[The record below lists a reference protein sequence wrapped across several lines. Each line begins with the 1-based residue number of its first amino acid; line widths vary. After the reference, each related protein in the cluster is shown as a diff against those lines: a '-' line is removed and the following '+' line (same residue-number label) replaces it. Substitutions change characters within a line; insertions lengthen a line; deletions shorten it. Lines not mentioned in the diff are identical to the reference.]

1 MGRLSPRGHTEDSRE
16 VLIALTS
23 RTSVQAVKE
32 SGLIEREGFARVG
45 CQGESCHQVRQPCKD
60 RCGAEMAQPE
70 LPEPFAEPLT
80 FVDRLAQFAV
90 RSSILVT
97 CLFAAGAV
105 VGFCAWVGY
114 WLLPALAR

>member
-16 VLIALTS
+16 TLIALTS

-32 SGLIEREGFARVG
+32 SGLIEREGFASIG
-45 CQGESCHQVRQPCKD
+45 CSGSCADGAECDCSHSWRAPRQPRKPEQHPWWTPN
-60 RCGAEMAQPE
+60 GAIA
-70 LPEPFAEPLT
+70 A
-80 FVDRLAQFAV
+80 AV
-90 RSSILVT
+90 V
-97 CLFAAGAV
+97 AV